1 MPSPAIAGSQ
11 TGTFARY
18 RGLPN
23 VGLSRAHKTKRRE
36 REINAALPLCFLAG
50 GVRNHL
56 ERPFETSEQVSPF
69 SCFIKTRIPLR
80 HSLKYFP
87 VLESAANGRLAD
99 RPLTTPDMVFRPIER
114 DKRMASSSSDGITQ
128 LLERWSNGEENARD
142 ELVRLVYPELHRIAT
157 TYLRRERREHTLQPT
172 ALVNELFLRVY
183 EQNSM
188 TWQNR
193 AQFFGVA
200 AQLMRRI
207 LVDYARAKNAEK
219 RGGDRYCVSLT
230 NVRAFGDEPDAD
242 LLALHDVLNGLA
254 EIDSDQARIVE
265 LRFFGGLT
273 IKETAEVMGISH
285 ATVEREWKIA
295 KAYIKRELTRTKKH
309 S

>member
-1 MPSPAIAGSQ
+1 MSG
-11 TGTFARY
+11 RLV
-18 RGLPN
+18 R
-23 VGLSRAHKTKRRE
+23 
-36 REINAALPLCFLAG
+36 ALPLCFPAG

-56 ERPFETSEQVSPF
+56 ERLFKTPEQVSPF
-69 SCFIKTRIPLR
+69 SCFIRTRIPLR
-80 HSLKYFP
+80 HSLKFFP
-87 VLESAANGRLAD
+87 VLKSAANGRLAN

-114 DKRMASSSSDGITQ
+114 DKRMASTSSDGITQ

-172 ALVNELFLRVY
+172 ALVNELFLRFY

-219 RGGDRYCVSLT
+219 RGGDRYCVSLR

-242 LLALHDVLNGLA
+242 LLALHDILNGLA
-254 EIDSDQARIVE
+254 EIDSDQARTVE

-295 KAYIKRELTRTKKH
+295 KAYLKRELTRTKKP